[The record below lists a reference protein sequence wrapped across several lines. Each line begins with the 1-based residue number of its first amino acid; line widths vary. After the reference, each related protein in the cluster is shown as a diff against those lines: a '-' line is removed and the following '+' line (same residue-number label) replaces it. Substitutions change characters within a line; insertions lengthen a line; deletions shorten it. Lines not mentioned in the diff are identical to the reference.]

1 MDKQEEFKFEHTV
14 NFPSKDIVDILSKGE
29 LKHTVNFISKGSLEH
44 IVDSL
49 FILPVINPDE
59 SHGELMPSIYVD
71 EKGNKHQ
78 LKKISHNSPQA
89 IDCVEYGYKAW
100 KEKNGNNNIDQ
111 WRDNIIDM
119 LNTYTEQTR
128 DKTLKLKIGAYINLV
143 DLFVHKEKKEKEKK
157 ETNEKFSSVNE
168 RLYALTKLC
177 PEFID
182 SLKYLS
188 QKEQKE
194 IMQIITNSHGDNIL
208 KKLIYKNSPMDVDD
222 KFEDKIDRIKNKISK
237 KKV

>member
-1 MDKQEEFKFEHTV
+1 MVKKEQHLIYVTPNGRVEHIEDYV
-14 NFPSKDIVDILSKGE
+14 SKGR
-29 LKHTVNFISKGSLEH
+29 IEH
-44 IVDSL
+44 IVDFL
-49 FILPVINPDE
+49 FTIPVTN
-59 SHGELMPSIYVD
+59 SNLSNKELIPSIYVD

-78 LKKISHNSPQA
+78 FKKISHNSPQA

-100 KEKNGNNNIDQ
+100 KERNPNNNIDQ
-111 WRDNIIDM
+111 WRNNIIDM

-128 DKTLKLKIGAYINLV
+128 DKTLKLKMGAYINLV
-143 DLFVHKEKKEKEKK
+143 DLFVHQEKKEKVKVDK
-157 ETNEKFSSVNE
+157 YSSVNE